1 MRTLSKKVA
10 VAASAIGVTP
20 EALFY
25 GTAIRGDTRRVP
37 RDLGSFMRCM
47 RTGATDDS
55 KSIFNVQPIAVL
67 IGQKGYVR
75 AVEKAVTHLAKQGI
89 KRNALGIAASL
100 GWYGYKCKG
109 HW

>member
-10 VAASAIGVTP
+10 VAASAIGVAP

-25 GTAIRGDTRRVP
+25 GKAIRGDTRRVP
-37 RDLGSFMRCM
+37 RDLGSFMRCI